1 MSTPTEAPAKAKGNG
16 KQPVVALRPFT
27 TGTRTIE
34 SENYD
39 ETVTL
44 NTSTQSMRVYN
55 FETDGFLSGAFIRIT
70 GTTAGNS
77 ADTAFEADGPFI
89 AIQSLIFS
97 DIGGK
102 QIIGPITG
110 WDLYVLNKFGGFAY
124 SGDAKSSS
132 VYSVTTGT
140 GATGGSFRFVLRL
153 PVQFRKRDASG
164 SLSNR
169 NASATFRVQVTLNNL
184 ASLYDTAPTAAPS
197 VNVKIAQFGWMSSD
211 QRDFKGN
218 SASPTPNGIGSLA
231 YVDKESITI
240 SAGAINQRLAT
251 FGGLLR
257 MVLFELRDSTGSR
270 AQGEADWFDR
280 FQLEIDKT
288 KPYDRTAVTWDHI
301 LSEDFGLSA
310 TAEAITTG
318 GTRLDGVRPL
328 YWTDDYGLQPGAES
342 SFRYQPVTPATSM
355 IVRGTV
361 GGSGEHTLNVMK
373 QYIAAVGDDPKALT
387 GGR

>member
-1 MSTPTEAPAKAKGNG
+1 MSTPTEAPAKAKGG
-16 KQPVVALRPFT
+16 KQAVVALRPFT
-27 TGTRTIE
+27 TGTRGIE
-34 SENYD
+34 SENYS
-39 ETVTL
+39 ETATL
-44 NTSTQSMRVYN
+44 STGTQAMRVYN

-70 GTTAGNS
+70 GTTAAN
-77 ADTAFEADGPFI
+77 AATVAFQPDAPFCI
-89 AIQSLIFS
+89 IQSLIFS

-132 VYSVTTGT
+132 VYSATTGA
-140 GATGGSFRFVLRL
+140 GATGGSFRFAMRL

-169 NASATFRVQVTLNNL
+169 NASATFRVQITLNTIT
-184 ASLYDTAPTAAPS
+184 ATYSTAPTTPPS
-197 VNVKIAQFGWMSSD
+197 VNVRVSQFGWMSSD

-218 SASPTPNGIGSLA
+218 GASPTPNGIGTLA
-231 YVDKESITI
+231 YVDKESITL
-240 SAGAINQRLAT
+240 SAGAVNQRLAT

-257 MVLFELRDSTGSR
+257 LMIFELRNSAGLRSV
-270 AQGEADWFDR
+270 GETDWFGQ

-288 KPYDRTAVTWDHI
+288 KPYDRTAVTWDHM
-301 LSEDFGLSA
+301 LSEDFGLTA
-310 TAEAITTG
+310 AAEAIG
-318 GTRLDGVRPL
+318 VGNTRLDGVRPL
-328 YWTDDYGLQPGAES
+328 YWNDDYGLQPGAES

-355 IVRGTV
+355 IVRGTI
-361 GGSGEHTLNVMK
+361 GGTGEHTLNVLK
-373 QYIAAVGDDPKALT
+373 QYIAAVGDDPRALT

>member
-1 MSTPTEAPAKAKGNG
+1 MSTPTEAPAKSKG
-16 KQPVVALRPFT
+16 KQQTVALRPFT
-27 TGTRTIE
+27 TGTRGLE
-34 SENYD
+34 SENYN

-44 NTSTQSMRVYN
+44 NTGTQSVRVYN
-55 FETDGFLSGAFIRIT
+55 FETDGFLAGAYIRVT
-70 GTTAGNS
+70 GTTAGN
-77 ADTAFEADGPFI
+77 AATTAFQADGPFN
-89 AIQSLIFS
+89 AIQSIIFS

-102 QIIGPITG
+102 QIIGPMTG

-124 SGDAKSSS
+124 SGDAKASSI
-132 VYSVTTGT
+132 YSATTGS

-169 NASATFRVQVTLNNL
+169 NASATFRVQVTLNTI
-184 ASLYDTAPTAAPS
+184 AAIYSTAPTAAAS
-197 VNVKIAQFGWMSSD
+197 VNVRISQFGWMSSD
-211 QRDFKGN
+211 SRDFKGN
-218 SASPTPNGIGSLA
+218 QASPTPNGIGSLS
-231 YVDKESITI
+231 YVDKETITL

-257 MVLFELRDSTGSR
+257 LMIFELRDSTGSR
-270 AQGEADWFDR
+270 AQGETDWFDK

-310 TAEAITTG
+310 AAEAVG
-318 GTRLDGVRPL
+318 VGNTRLNGVRPL
-328 YWTDDYGLQPGAES
+328 YWNDDYGLQPGAES

-373 QYIAAVGDDPKALT
+373 QYIAAVGDDPRALT